1 MKEGD
6 ELYLPIRSRGNYG
19 YIGNEYD
26 KLNKENYE
34 GSNSQNNYKI
44 LTKLISNKITNDLL
58 ECRFRVLKTEQ
69 YFEKHSILT
78 IQA

>member
-1 MKEGD
+1 VKEGD
-6 ELYLPIRSRGNYG
+6 ELYLPIRSRGNFG
-19 YIGNEYD
+19 YIGNNFD

-34 GSNSQNNYKI
+34 GSNSENNYKT
-44 LTKLISNKITNDLL
+44 LLKLLKTDITNDLQ